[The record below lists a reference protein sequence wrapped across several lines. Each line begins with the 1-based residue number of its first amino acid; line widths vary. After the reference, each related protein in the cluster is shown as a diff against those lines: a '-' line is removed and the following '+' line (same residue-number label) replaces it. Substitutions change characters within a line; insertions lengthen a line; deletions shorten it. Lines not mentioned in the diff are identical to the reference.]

1 MYLIS
6 IYFDENTENTIRKLM
21 GKVADK
27 SGNRYML
34 EAKVPP
40 HITIAS
46 FETNQVEKVI
56 ELLDDKIHEM
66 KRGTLQWVSIG
77 VFNPHVIYLAPVLS
91 EYLHSLSVI
100 VNETVS
106 SIDNI
111 SMNRFYL
118 PMQWMPHTTIAKK
131 LSVEEML
138 LAFKA
143 LQNNFRMFNG
153 AVTKIGLAKTN
164 PYRQYRKIRSMLS
177 SA

>member
-6 IYFDENTENTIRKLM
+6 IYFDENTENTIKKLM
-21 GKVADK
+21 HKVADK

-46 FETNQVEKVI
+46 FETDQEDKVI
-56 ELLDDKIHEM
+56 ELLDYKVCEM

-77 VFNPHVIYLAPVLS
+77 VFNPHVIFLAPVLS
-91 EYLHSLSVI
+91 EYLHSISVL
-100 VNETVS
+100 VNKTISCV
-106 SIDNI
+106 DNI
-111 SMNRFYL
+111 SISRFYL

-143 LQNNFRMFNG
+143 LQNNFRMFSG
-153 AVTKIGLAKTN
+153 TVTKIGLAKTN
-164 PYRQYRKIRSMLS
+164 PYQEIKIWHL
-177 SA
+177 